1 MDVRQLRYF
10 QRIVERKSFSEASRH
25 LRIAQPALGLQVRQL
40 EDELGVK
47 LLNRH
52 ARGVTPTEAGQLL
65 YEHAGIILRQIERA
79 KHEIADI
86 AASPRGK
93 VAIGLTPTVSLI
105 LGATLVEKY
114 HEACPN
120 VSLRIAEGL
129 SEVLVEWVASD
140 RLDLAFTYNPSS
152 TRGLLLEPLLTEDL
166 FVIGPPDGITAGRD
180 TVPFAALSKLP
191 LVLPSAPYMLRHLV
205 EEAANRSNIELQ
217 IYLEIDSVQTM
228 KELAEH
234 KVCYTVLPMGAVR
247 SEVVDKRLA
256 ASRIVEPDLVRTLYV
271 VHARRRPTSKAFAIL
286 NDLIRQQVKREIA
299 GGSWSWWPVVK
310 TDKRPAR
317 GRRRAGAAVAAHQG

>member
-10 QRIVERKSFSEASRH
+10 QCIVERKSFSEASRH

-40 EDELGVK
+40 EEELGVK

-65 YEHAGIILRQIERA
+65 YEHAGIVLRQIERA
-79 KHEIADI
+79 KHEIIDV

-105 LGATLVEKY
+105 LGASLVEKY

-129 SEVLVEWVASD
+129 SELLVEWVASD

-152 TRGLLLEPLLTEDL
+152 TRGLLLEPLLVEDL
-166 FVIGPPDGITAGRD
+166 FVIGPPDGVTAGRESMH
-180 TVPFAALSKLP
+180 FAELAELP
-191 LVLPSAPYMLRHLV
+191 LVLPSQPHMLRYLV
-205 EEAANRSNIELQ
+205 DEAAGKSNIDLQ

-228 KELAEH
+228 KELAER
-234 KVCYTVLPMGAVR
+234 KVAYTVLPMGAVR
-247 SEVVDKRLA
+247 TEIAENRLT
-256 ASRIVEPDLVRTLYV
+256 ASQIVEPDLIRTLHIVY
-271 VHARRRPTSKAFAIL
+271 ARRRPTSKAFAIL
-286 NDLIRQQVKREIA
+286 NDLIRQQVEHEIA
-299 GGSWSWWPVVK
+299 EGHWSWRPVEK
-310 TDKRPAR
+310 EGKKPSKRYQNAATAPALADR
-317 GRRRAGAAVAAHQG
+317 

>member
-40 EDELGVK
+40 EEELGVK

-79 KHEIADI
+79 KHEIVDI

-152 TRGLLLEPLLTEDL
+152 TRGLLLEPLLVEDL
-166 FVIGPPDGITAGRD
+166 FVIGPPDGVTAGRD
-180 TVPFAALSKLP
+180 SMPFSELAKLP
-191 LVLPSAPYMLRHLV
+191 LVLPSQPYMLRYHV
-205 EEAANRSNIELQ
+205 EEAASKCNIDLQ

-234 KVCYTVLPMGAVR
+234 RVAYTVLPMGAVR
-247 SEVVDKRLA
+247 TEVAERRLS
-256 ASRIVEPDLVRTLYV
+256 ASHIVEPDLVRTLYIV
-271 VHARRRPTSKAFAIL
+271 YARRRPTSKAFAIL
-286 NDLIRQQVKREIA
+286 NDLIREQVEHEIA
-299 GGSWSWWPVVK
+299 TGHWSWRPVRK
-310 TDKRPAR
+310 QGK
-317 GRRRAGAAVAAHQG
+317 GSRRTHRDAAPAVAAKRR

>member
-79 KHEIADI
+79 KHEIVDI

-114 HEACPN
+114 QEACPN

-166 FVIGPPDGITAGRD
+166 FAIGPPDGITAGRGSM
-180 TVPFAALSKLP
+180 PFAELAKLP
-191 LVLPSAPYMLRHLV
+191 LVLPSQPYMLRYYV
-205 EEAANRSNIELQ
+205 EDAANKNNIDLQ
-217 IYLEIDSVQTM
+217 IYLEVDSVQTM
-228 KELAEH
+228 KELAER
-234 KVCYTVLPMGAVR
+234 KVGYTVLPMGAVR
-247 SEVVDKRLA
+247 TEIADNRLT
-256 ASRIVEPDLVRTLYV
+256 ASRIVEPDLVRTLYI
-271 VHARRRPTSKAFAIL
+271 VHARRRPTSKAFSIL
-286 NDLIRQQVKREIA
+286 NDLIRRQVAHEIA
-299 GGSWSWWPVVK
+299 TGDWSWRPVDK
-310 TDKRPAR
+310 PDKRSAK
-317 GRRRAGAAVAAHQG
+317 GRRSAGAAGNP

>member
-40 EDELGVK
+40 EEELGVK

-65 YEHAGIILRQIERA
+65 YEHAGIILRKIERA
-79 KHEIADI
+79 KHEIVDV

-114 HEACPN
+114 REACPN
-120 VSLRIAEGL
+120 VSLRVAEGL

-166 FVIGPPDGITAGRD
+166 FVIGPPDGITAGQE
-180 TVPFAALSKLP
+180 TVLFATLSKLP
-191 LVLPSAPYMLRHLV
+191 VVLPSEPYMLRHLV
-205 EEAANRSNIELQ
+205 ENAASKNNIELDV
-217 IYLEIDSVQTM
+217 YLEIDSVQTM
-228 KELAEH
+228 KELAER

-247 SEVVDKRLA
+247 GEIAEKRLT
-256 ASRIVEPDLVRTLYV
+256 ASRIVEPDLARTLYV

-286 NDLIRQQVKREIA
+286 SDLIRQLVEQEIA
-299 GGSWSWWPVVK
+299 GGGCSWWPVDK
-310 TDKRPAR
+310 TEKKPAS
-317 GRRRAGAAVAAHQG
+317 GRRSAGGAAKP